1 MPALLDALR
10 PHQWSKNL
18 LLAVPALVGQAWLQP
33 GVITQVCLAIVAFSL
48 VASGTYLL
56 NDLLDLEADRAHP
69 DKRRRPFA
77 DGRLKPLWGQVGG
90 PLLVG
95 LGSGLAVLTLNRDTV
110 ILLLIYVLASA
121 AYTLWLK
128 RVLLVDVILLAG
140 LYSLRLLAGGAA
152 AGVAVSS
159 WLLAFS
165 MFLFLSLALAKRLTE
180 LEAAPNVDSATETA
194 RAYRPRD
201 RDAFA
206 AMGPAAGMLSILV
219 LALYVSSEPIRSRYA
234 EPDALWLLCPLLLY
248 WILRVWFLALRGELH
263 HDPVV
268 FALRDRASYGVL
280 AGMLAVV
287 YFAAGG

>member
-1 MPALLDALR
+1 MPALLEALR

-33 GVITQVCLAIVAFSL
+33 GVATQVLLAIAAFSL

-56 NDLLDLEADRAHP
+56 NDLLDLEADRGHP

-77 DGRLKPLWGQVGG
+77 DGRLKPLGGQLGG
-90 PLLVG
+90 P
-95 LGSGLAVLTLNRDTV
+95 
-110 ILLLIYVLASA
+110 
-121 AYTLWLK
+121 
-128 RVLLVDVILLAG
+128 LLVDVILLAG

-180 LEAAPNVDSATETA
+180 LEAAPHVESA

-201 RDAFA
+201 REAFA

-219 LALYVSSEPIRSRYA
+219 LALYVSSEPIRSRYV

-248 WILRVWFLALRGELH
+248 WIQRVWFQAQRGELH
-263 HDPVV
+263 SDPVV
-268 FALRDRASYGVL
+268 FALRDRASYLVL
-280 AGMLAVV
+280 AGMVAVV
-287 YFAAGG
+287 YFATG